1 MRWPRSLQA
10 RLLVLVLGAVAAVW
24 LGTAVLVW
32 RDAQHE
38 LDELLDAHLA
48 QAAALLVVQ
57 QAGELDD
64 DHESAEAPILHRY
77 AARVAFQVWHEG
89 RLLLR
94 SSNAPAQPLS
104 AVDQGFAEREIE
116 GRRWR
121 VFATRGAER
130 DVRVHVGEVVGSR
143 SAILRAVLH
152 GMLTPMLVG
161 LPVLALLVWLAV
173 RQGSLPLRRLERLLA
188 RRDPQALE
196 PVHVEGAPSEMA
208 PMLAALNTLFDRI
221 RRLIESERRFTAD
234 AAHELRTPIAAIRA
248 QAQVAMGEAD
258 DARRRHALQA
268 TLAGCDRASRL
279 VEQLLNL
286 ARLEAASATAA
297 AAPVDLGAVA
307 QAVVAEQAGEALDK
321 AQEIELEA
329 QPDCLVPGDPA
340 LLGMLVRNLVDNAI
354 RYSPQGARVRVR
366 VARRGGE
373 VVLSVED
380 SGPGLTPEQ
389 IDRLGERFFRV
400 LGSDASGSGLGWSIV
415 RRIAQALDLRVQ
427 VHRSAD
433 LGGLAV
439 EVAGRSTAA
448 PASQPLC
455 TPAR

>member
-1 MRWPRSLQA
+1 MRWPGSLQA

-64 DHESAEAPILHRY
+64 DHQSVEAPMLHRY

-89 RLLLR
+89 RLLMR

-143 SAILRAVLH
+143 AAILKAVLQ
-152 GMLTPMLVG
+152 GMLMPMLVG

-234 AAHELRTPIAAIRA
+234 AAHELRTPIAAIRT

-279 VEQLLNL
+279 VEQLLSL

-297 AAPVDLGAVA
+297 APVDVGAVA
-307 QAVVAEQAGEALDK
+307 QAMVAEQASEALDK

-329 QPDCLVPGDPA
+329 QPDCLVSGDPA

-354 RYSPQGARVRVR
+354 RYSPRGARVRVR
-366 VARRGGE
+366 VARRDGQ

-448 PASQPLC
+448 AAPQPL
-455 TPAR
+455 